1 MSERIDAG
9 AEARGAPSIA
19 GSLPSSSSLR
29 SGSLATVREHRT
41 TANGISIRYLE
52 SGPADAGDVVLLL
65 HGGTGSARRHWL
77 HQLETLGA
85 RGFRCIAPDHRG
97 HAGTTNDREGLDQRL
112 MADDEAALL
121 GALGVPRAHVVGFS
135 VGGVIGCYLALA
147 RPDLVRSLVTIGSHM
162 TIDDHVRASN
172 ETVLP
177 ERIRRDDP
185 GWARLLAVL
194 HAPGQIADAWDGG
207 VARESD
213 YWQRLCREIHD
224 TWELQPDWSAT
235 DLRAI
240 DCPALVGRGALD
252 ERVVEDQVVRLAG
265 AINGARTFEVHAV
278 GHFFQATEPGR
289 SALDAILLEWLS
301 DAG

>member
-1 MSERIDAG
+1 MP
-9 AEARGAPSIA
+9 ARGVATIRE
-19 GSLPSSSSLR
+19 LR
-29 SGSLATVREHRT
+29 A

-52 SGPADAGDVVLLL
+52 SGPEDADHFVLFL

-77 HQLETLGA
+77 HQLETIGA

-97 HAGTTNDREGLDQRL
+97 HAGTTNDRRGLDQRL
-112 MADDEAALL
+112 MAADEGALL
-121 GALGVPRAHVVGFS
+121 GTLGIPRAHVVGFS

-147 RPDLVRSLVTIGSHM
+147 HPHLVRSLVTIGSHM

-194 HAPGQIADAWDGG
+194 HSPEQIADAWDGG

-213 YWQRLCREIHD
+213 YWERLCREVHG
-224 TWELQPDWSAT
+224 TWELQPDWTAE
-235 DLRAI
+235 DLMGI
-240 DCPALVGRGALD
+240 DCPTLVGRGELD
-252 ERVVEDQVVRLAG
+252 ERVVEDQVVGLAA
-265 AINGARTFEVHAV
+265 AIRGARRFEIPAV
-278 GHFFQATEPGR
+278 GHFFQSAEPGR
-289 SALDAILLEWLS
+289 SALDAILVDWLS
-301 DAG
+301 DRS